1 MSDFWGSVATQSETA
16 LDNNFFEFIA
26 YFGVYFKA
34 GQGRRRWCVSAKM
47 GNVFEVWTVWVLVLS
62 FWMRIGVL
70 HHEEATGC
78 VGGGKIVRFC
88 KNLLAMTCVVL
99 IFMLFF
105 FFFFFFYLFPVSS
118 RHCDM
123 AMQVGGLVSRS

>member
-1 MSDFWGSVATQSETA
+1 MSDFWGSVATQSETT

-78 VGGGKIVRFC
+78 VGVTTSKDYHQSSTVVRSIVRSQEEFQQR
-88 KNLLAMTCVVL
+88 VV
-99 IFMLFF
+99 
-105 FFFFFFYLFPVSS
+105 
-118 RHCDM
+118 
-123 AMQVGGLVSRS
+123 GLS